1 MKRLTNRRVTLI
13 TAFAG
18 NFSVLGSRLL
28 LGAVVPIIL
37 IEFDA
42 SKSSIGLAMT
52 GMWAI
57 YALLQFPSGVL
68 SDRYGEYRIIL
79 VGLVATALGMGL
91 VALSPSLLAYG
102 IFVLVLGAGTGLFFS
117 PTSSLLSRLFGTKG
131 SALGVLTAG
140 GSAAGVV
147 YPAVGGLIA
156 TRFGWRVA
164 VFVAA
169 AVVLPVLVAAWWR
182 VPSKP
187 PVSPEQELSVLVDSE
202 QFIDVLS
209 RPSIVYTILI
219 GVMVGFAFQAFS
231 SFFPTFLFEY
241 RGLGSDA
248 AGLLFGA
255 IFGLS
260 AVMQPIAGRLSDK
273 FSRDTALSIS
283 ITLAGLGFLILLTIT
298 GLAGLLAGSLLL
310 GLGISWPGVVQ
321 ARFIDQLDDDEIGFG
336 FGLIRSVY
344 LFFAASGS
352 LVVGSLVD
360 LGGWMVGYGFVVALF
375 SICLLVIGAN
385 RFTGA
390 EL

>member
-1 MKRLTNRRVTLI
+1 
-13 TAFAG
+13 
-18 NFSVLGSRLL
+18 LL